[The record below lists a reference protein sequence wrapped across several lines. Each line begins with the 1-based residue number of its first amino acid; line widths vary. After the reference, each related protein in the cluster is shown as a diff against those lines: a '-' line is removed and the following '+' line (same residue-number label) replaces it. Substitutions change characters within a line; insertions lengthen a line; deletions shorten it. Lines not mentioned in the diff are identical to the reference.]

1 MMGKMKDL
9 VFEIEEMLMEEMP
22 VDMIAETVGVP
33 LAWVLEVKYDLI
45 QDSIAVVGQG

>member
-1 MMGKMKDL
+1 MGKMKDL

-45 QDSIAVVGQG
+45 RNSVEAACSAN